1 LTKPSQKKNRVPG
14 GNARNRQT
22 APQLDRTKEIGQTI
36 TRRKKRIKKKTG
48 EFHKLLTRYKDHPAL
63 VGDATEA
70 DALLLTLMLTLL
82 ELVRPV
88 VVEVMSVEVGEDADD
103 DELPETGEVME
114 KTGLMS
120 LESPYK
126 QIT

>member
-1 LTKPSQKKNRVPG
+1 
-14 GNARNRQT
+14 
-22 APQLDRTKEIGQTI
+22 
-36 TRRKKRIKKKTG
+36 
-48 EFHKLLTRYKDHPAL
+48 LTRYKDHPAL